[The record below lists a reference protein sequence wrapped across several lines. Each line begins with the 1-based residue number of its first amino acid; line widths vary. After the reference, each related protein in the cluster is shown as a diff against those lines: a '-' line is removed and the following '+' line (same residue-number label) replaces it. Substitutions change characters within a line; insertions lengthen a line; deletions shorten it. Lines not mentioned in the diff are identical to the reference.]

1 MRSVFLAYDLFFLIK
16 MLYNI
21 NYARKISSVAC
32 QARTLWAVHWQIIDN
47 SRIERKCARTYL
59 SKWQNFKEAKKNSHA

>member
-1 MRSVFLAYDLFFLIK
+1 

-32 QARTLWAVHWQIIDN
+32 QARILWAVHWQIIDN
-47 SRIERKCARTYL
+47 IRIEGNVARPTV
-59 SKWQNFKEAKKNSHA
+59 SPKMAKTIRTKYFADKN